1 MLSLRSSVCPPPHSS
16 LRFSL
21 PPGGRWQSK
30 TDGRSLR
37 QYFLPPVNG
46 YEAQATRALL
56 HRKVRSITQS
66 SLLGKV
72 DCEAR
77 RMRLRCA
84 NNPSASLC
92 SAPPFA
98 QGRQKPHP
106 PLRGP
111 PCLACGL
118 GHLGVY
124 PLTASRSSPEVGA
137 LMVQERAANKPRPTG
152 EVAPK
157 VTERASVSL
166 RFAQHLPLHKGRSS
180 SVSLRYSE
188 GALFFIPH
196 FLSLHYSQE

>member
-56 HRKVRSITQS
+56 HRKVRSITQPS
-66 SLLGKV
+66 PLGKV

-98 QGRQKPHP
+98 QGRRKPHP
-106 PLRGP
+106 PQAVLVATRS
-111 PCLACGL
+111 
-118 GHLGVY
+118 H
-124 PLTASRSSPEVGA
+124 SRENDTQSFSNA
-137 LMVQERAANKPRPTG
+137 LVP
-152 EVAPK
+152 
-157 VTERASVSL
+157 
-166 RFAQHLPLHKGRSS
+166 
-180 SVSLRYSE
+180 LRYPSQK
-188 GALFFIPH
+188 GKVILGFA
-196 FLSLHYSQE
+196 SLPKGEC